1 MNEYKKAA
9 IFSGSRDWIDRQK
22 VAKVFD
28 QLRPDVVIEGG
39 ADGLDT
45 IARWECLERRITV
58 ITIHADWNLLG
69 LSAGPIRNK
78 QMLEELLKYKDKG
91 YEISLQAF
99 PLPGGKGTQGMI
111 RLAEGK
117 GITVRVHKPISTQH
131 LMGKRS
137 ARK

>member
-9 IFSGSRDWIDRQK
+9 IFSGSQSWIDRAK

-45 IARWECLERRITV
+45 IARWECLERKISV
-58 ITIHADWNLLG
+58 ITFHADWKRFKLG
-69 LSAGPIRNK
+69 AGPIRNK
-78 QMLEELLKYKDKG
+78 QMLQELLKFKKKG
-91 YEISLQAF
+91 YEISVQAF
-99 PLPGGKGTQGMI
+99 PIQGGKGTQGMI
-111 RLAEGK
+111 RMAEFYNVP
-117 GITVRVHKPISTQH
+117 VRVHKPISTQH

>member
-45 IARWECLERRITV
+45 IARWECLERKISV
-58 ITIHADWNLLG
+58 ITFHADWNKFK

-78 QMLEELLKYKDKG
+78 QMLTELLKFKKKG
-91 YEISLQAF
+91 YEISVQAF
-99 PLPGGKGTQGMI
+99 PIPGGKGTQGMM
-111 RLAEGK
+111 RMAELYGVP
-117 GITVRVHKPISTQH
+117 VRVHKPISTQH